1 MIKKQLHSG
10 GITSVTWAHS
20 LGRSFH
26 LLATGDEYGVVALW
40 RGIHSDKDT
49 DIAKFTLQAFS
60 VIDVYSDL

>member
-1 MIKKQLHSG
+1 MS
-10 GITSVTWAHS
+10 WAHS

-49 DIAKFTLQAFS
+49 EAAKLTMHAFS
-60 VIDVYSDL
+60 VIDAYSDL